1 MVAWI
6 FLEVRKEVLS
16 SYKTGSDPLL
26 DLNTS
31 IEYLKNV
38 PDHKNFPKKLI
49 EAKKNKET
57 LIQPRA
63 GVPVIEEHIK
73 LLNF

>member
-1 MVAWI
+1 MVKDEKWSLEY

-31 IEYLKNV
+31 IEYLKSV

-49 EAKKNKET
+49 EAKKE
-57 LIQPRA
+57 
-63 GVPVIEEHIK
+63 
-73 LLNF
+73 